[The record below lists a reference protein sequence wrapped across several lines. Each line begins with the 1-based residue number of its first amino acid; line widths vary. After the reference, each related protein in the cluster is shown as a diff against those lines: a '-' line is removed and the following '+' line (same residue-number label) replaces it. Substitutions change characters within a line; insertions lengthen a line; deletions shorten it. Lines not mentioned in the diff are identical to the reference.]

1 MTANAT
7 VSKEWV
13 GTHRPDIPLVVYTTY
28 EDPILANQIGR
39 KLGVFDRKLE
49 ESTFLFMAI
58 LVNIRENETIMFKL
72 CLFD

>member
-13 GTHRPDIPLVVYTTY
+13 GTHRPYIPLVVYTTY

-49 ESTFLFMAI
+49 ESMAI
-58 LVNIRENETIMFKL
+58 LVNIRENETIIFKL